1 MEQRIGVI
9 DVGGGFRGI
18 YAAGVLDY
26 CMDQEIR
33 FDVGIGVSAGSA
45 NVVSYAAGQRG
56 RNLTFYTGYGM
67 RKASAIG
74 KEWFEQAAG
83 FAAFIT
89 GKTLTE
95 ASGIA
100 VNEGGYPTDADLMA
114 TTTMGIGDFL
124 SLIQKIAQ

>member
-1 MEQRIGVI
+1 
-9 DVGGGFRGI
+9 
-18 YAAGVLDY
+18 
-26 CMDQEIR
+26 
-33 FDVGIGVSAGSA
+33 
-45 NVVSYAAGQRG
+45 
-56 RNLTFYTGYGM
+56 M

-124 SLIQKIAQ
+124 SLIEKIAQ